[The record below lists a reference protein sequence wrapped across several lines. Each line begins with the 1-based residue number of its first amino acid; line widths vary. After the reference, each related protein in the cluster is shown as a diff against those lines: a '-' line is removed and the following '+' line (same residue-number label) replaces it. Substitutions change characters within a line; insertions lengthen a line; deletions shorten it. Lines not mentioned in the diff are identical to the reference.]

1 MSLTSKNKN
10 KSFEALVSRKVDSRL
25 AQSLLEAGHT
35 LASLSQMSEAKLSK
49 LSITAEAIGYIH
61 NHRPRIPSKVLNSVL
76 FKSRWTC
83 CVCHDPTKEI
93 ILHHID
99 EWSESR
105 DHSEKNLV
113 ALCLNDHGKA
123 HSQNQLSLNLNPKAL
138 KAAKKQWQQEVR
150 ASDARN
156 LVLASAFSDNSHC
169 WYHIN
174 HQRIFSAAKK
184 VGVNF
189 QQMPDYP
196 AMLSLGLI
204 NSDGLLTLG
213 HMSNNIHAYAHGN
226 CMVQYSYVHDVMTEY
241 LDSIALDNVSD
252 YLDKGSVGHRIREGD
267 TIYLQGAFTFK
278 DKSTAG
284 QGLGQNRKLRR
295 RVGGVEFVSIFDGWD
310 STSTSAWGCWL
321 RGRQSAGALLKVRS
335 IKENSN
341 RIKFKCTTLAV
352 AFGLNDLKSRQYGN
366 YG

>member
-1 MSLTSKNKN
+1 MTLATKSIN
-10 KSFEALVSRKVDSRL
+10 KSFEALVSRKIDSRL
-25 AQSLLEAGHT
+25 AQSLLDKEYT
-35 LASLSQMSEAKLSK
+35 LSSLSQMTKAELSK
-49 LSITAEAIGYIH
+49 LHISAEAIDYIH
-61 NHRPRIPSKVLNSVL
+61 AHRPRIPSEVFNSVL

-83 CVCHDPTKEI
+83 SICHDPTKDI
-93 ILHHID
+93 ILHHIE
-99 EWSESR
+99 EWAESR

-113 ALCLNDHGKA
+113 VLCLNDHGKA
-123 HSQNQLSLNLNPKAL
+123 HSQRQLSLNLNAKAL
-138 KAAKKQWQQEVR
+138 KAAKKKWEQEVR

-156 LVLASAFSDNSHC
+156 LVLASVPSDNSHC

-174 HQRIFSAAKK
+174 HPRIFSAAKK
-184 VGVNF
+184 VGVDF

-213 HMSNNIHAYAHGN
+213 HMSNRIHAYAHGS

-241 LDSIALDNVSD
+241 LDKIALDNVSD

-278 DKSTAG
+278 DKSTVG

-295 RVGGVEFVSIFDGWD
+295 RVGGVEFVSNFDGWD

-321 RGRQSAGALLKVRS
+321 KGRQSAGALLKVRS
-335 IKENSN
+335 IKENSS

-352 AFGLNDLKSRQYGN
+352 AFGLNDLKSRRYGN